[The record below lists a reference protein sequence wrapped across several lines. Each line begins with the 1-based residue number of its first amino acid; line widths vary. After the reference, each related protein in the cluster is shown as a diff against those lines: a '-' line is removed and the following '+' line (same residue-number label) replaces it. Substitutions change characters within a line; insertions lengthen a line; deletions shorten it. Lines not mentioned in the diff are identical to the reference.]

1 MFFLFVSEIVAK
13 RSNTSRINTVR
24 HVYKFKP
31 DSSGTGPRMTS
42 RNWLDLFPSSGHY
55 TRFASS
61 AR

>member
-31 DSSGTGPRMTS
+31 DSSGLVPRIQPHIVKS
-42 RNWLDLFPSSGHY
+42 IRCRCSGQ
-55 TRFASS
+55 
-61 AR
+61 ARA